1 MTDLIHA
8 EVPIRAVA
16 LTLVSLLALAAC
28 GKNAGTQQATTT
40 EAAAE
45 PVPSA
50 QRAES
55 ADPCSLLE
63 RAEVEAAMGPLA
75 GAPYRG
81 NFEGV
86 AKLDGTACLYQTADY
101 RQLIVEPTWQDGAT
115 ALAAASMAGRIL
127 GDVKGDA
134 KDVKSSILPGGLQM
148 EGEWDE
154 AQSQGCCRIWA
165 LRGDAL
171 IAINYEGWKNDT
183 PAAVGVLNK
192 ALLRLDKPL
201 ASDGNAGV
209 AAALEREKARPKPV
223 PACTLVSRAEA
234 EAIVGPLLAEPK
246 SSVDGK
252 SCTYRFNI
260 AAAKTGPIAEAPEM
274 LKELMSSVAGA
285 KGGYAAGPLDAELTI
300 LWSGGFRQLAS
311 NLAIG
316 GSMESQMNSPGVE
329 APPPLAPDE
338 GGWSEANQT
347 SLAFVAVK
355 KDVAITVPTALL
367 PAEAVKTLRRLAAK
381 ALEKI

>member
-1 MTDLIHA
+1 MPDLIHA
-8 EVPIRAVA
+8 DMPIRAGA
-16 LTLVSLLALAAC
+16 LALASLLALAAC
-28 GKNAGTQQATTT
+28 DRKAGTQQSTTT
-40 EAAAE
+40 EPAAD
-45 PVPSA
+45 PGLSA
-50 QRAES
+50 QRTES

-63 RAEVEAAMGPLA
+63 RTEVEAAMGPLA

-81 NFEGV
+81 DDEGT
-86 AKLDGTACLYQTADY
+86 AKLDGSACLYQTADY
-101 RQLIVEPTWQDGAT
+101 RTLIVEPTWRDGAT
-115 ALAAASMAGRIL
+115 VLAGVSVMGRML
-127 GDVKGDA
+127 GDAKGDA
-134 KDVKSSILPGGLQM
+134 TDVKKSLLPGGLQM

-165 LRGDAL
+165 LRGDSL

-209 AAALEREKARPKPV
+209 AAALERDNARPKPV
-223 PACTLVSRAEA
+223 ATCTLVSRADV

-246 SSVDGK
+246 SSADGK

-260 AAAKTGPIAEAPEM
+260 AASKTGAIAESPQM
-274 LKELMSSVAGA
+274 LKDLMSTIGGA
-285 KGGYAAGPLDAELTI
+285 KGGFAAGPLDADLTVA
-300 LWSGGFRQLAS
+300 WRGGFKQLAS
-311 NLAIG
+311 NLMASG
-316 GSMESQMNSPGVE
+316 AMQSQMNSPGFE
-329 APPPLAPDE
+329 APPPIGPDE
-338 GGWSEANQT
+338 GGWSEANQS

-367 PAEAVKTLRRLAAK
+367 PADAVKTLRRLVAK
-381 ALEKI
+381 AIEKI

>member
-1 MTDLIHA
+1 MTDFIHA
-8 EVPIRAVA
+8 DVPIRAVA
-16 LTLVSLLALAAC
+16 LTLASLLALAAC
-28 GKNAGTQQATTT
+28 EKNAGTQQATTA
-40 EAAAE
+40 ERAAG

-50 QRAES
+50 QRTES
-55 ADPCSLLE
+55 SDPCSLLE

-81 NFEGV
+81 TDEGA

-101 RQLIVEPTWQDGAT
+101 RTLTVEPTWRDGAT
-115 ALAAASMAGRIL
+115 ALAAVSMMGRIL

-134 KDVKSSILPGGLQM
+134 KDIKKSVLPGGLQM

-165 LRGDAL
+165 LRGDSL
-171 IAINYEGWKNDT
+171 IAINYESWKNDT

-201 ASDGNAGV
+201 TSDGNAGV

-223 PACTLVSRAEA
+223 PACALVSKAEA

-260 AAAKTGPIAEAPEM
+260 AASKTGPMAEAPEM
-274 LKELMSSVAGA
+274 LKDLMASVGGA
-285 KGGYAAGPLDAELTI
+285 KGGFAAGPLDAELTVA
-300 LWSGGFRQLAS
+300 WRGGFRQLAS
-311 NLAIG
+311 NLMIAG
-316 GSMESQMNSPGVE
+316 GMQSQMNSPGVE

-367 PAEAVKTLRRLAAK
+367 PAEAVKTLRRLVAK
-381 ALEKI
+381 AIERI

>member
-8 EVPIRAVA
+8 DVPIRAVA
-16 LTLVSLLALAAC
+16 LTLASLLALAAC
-28 GKNAGTQQATTT
+28 EKNAGTQQATTN
-40 EAAAE
+40 EPAAE
-45 PVPSA
+45 PMPAAHRS
-50 QRAES
+50 ES
-55 ADPCSLLE
+55 SDPCSLLE

-81 NFEGV
+81 DDAGA

-101 RQLIVEPTWQDGAT
+101 RLLIVEPTWRDGAT
-115 ALAAASMAGRIL
+115 VLAAVSMAGRIFS
-127 GDVKGDA
+127 DVKGDA
-134 KDVKSSILPGGLQM
+134 KDVKKSLLPGGLQM

-165 LRGDAL
+165 LRGDSL
-171 IAINYEGWKNDT
+171 IAMNYEGWKNDT

-223 PACTLVSRAEA
+223 PTCTLISKADV

-246 SSVDGK
+246 SSADER

-260 AAAKTGPIAEAPEM
+260 AAAKTGVIAEAPEM
-274 LKELMSSVAGA
+274 LKELMSTLGGA
-285 KGGYAAGPLDAELTI
+285 KGGFAAGPLDTDLTVV
-300 LWSGGFRQLAS
+300 WRGGFHHLAD
-311 NLAIG
+311 NLMIG
-316 GSMESQMNSPGVE
+316 GAMQSQMNSPGVE
-329 APPPLAPDE
+329 APPAIATDE
-338 GGWSEANQT
+338 GGWSEAAQS

-355 KDVAITVPTALL
+355 KDVAITVPIAML
-367 PAEAVKTLRRLAAK
+367 PADTVKTLRRLVAK
-381 ALEKI
+381 AMEKI